1 MDERKPLVLMRGM
14 IAIPVGNLQEQ
25 LAFKGFPL
33 GEVDNV
39 FGIRTELAVKQ
50 FQASVG
56 LPETGI
62 VDAQTWRLLFDGLP
76 LPDEV
81 FCPDDS
87 LRYDNTVDYRGYSD
101 RSSAGRMCISA
112 DKDKSTNGGSE
123 LALSASSKSRQGP
136 SIHVS
141 LSQRRLTLLQSERE
155 SAQYPVAIGKPA
167 TPTPVGN
174 WSILNKALNP
184 GGVFGTRWMGFT
196 RQGHGIHGT
205 NQPQS
210 IGHAVSNGCIRM
222 YTPDVE
228 SLFTQVSVGTPVVID
243 AGVPFPTPA
252 PGTYIVRSGD
262 TLYLIARRFGTT
274 VEAIRRTN
282 NLTTDIISVG
292 QVLFL
297 PGPTGAPPIIGTDY
311 VVQPGDT
318 LFLIARRFGTTVQ
331 AIMSANNLTSTNIY
345 VGQRLRI
352 PGGPRTAAQ
361 MRAQSGASEYV
372 VQPGDTLHS
381 ISAAFGIPVEAI
393 IAANTMISSDIY
405 PGQLLRMP

>member
-1 MDERKPLVLMRGM
+1 
-14 IAIPVGNLQEQ
+14 
-25 LAFKGFPL
+25 
-33 GEVDNV
+33 
-39 FGIRTELAVKQ
+39 
-50 FQASVG
+50 
-56 LPETGI
+56 
-62 VDAQTWRLLFDGLP
+62 
-76 LPDEV
+76 
-81 FCPDDS
+81 
-87 LRYDNTVDYRGYSD
+87 
-101 RSSAGRMCISA
+101 
-112 DKDKSTNGGSE
+112 
-123 LALSASSKSRQGP
+123 
-136 SIHVS
+136 
-141 LSQRRLTLLQSERE
+141 
-155 SAQYPVAIGKPA
+155 
-167 TPTPVGN
+167 
-174 WSILNKALNP
+174 
-184 GGVFGTRWMGFT
+184 
-196 RQGHGIHGT
+196 
-205 NQPQS
+205 
-210 IGHAVSNGCIRM
+210 M

-228 SLFTQVSVGTPVVID
+228 ALFTQVSVGTPVVID

>member
-1 MDERKPLVLMRGM
+1 LAERKPLVLMRGM

-33 GEVDNV
+33 GEVDNI

-62 VDAQTWRLLFDGLP
+62 VDEQTWRLLFDGIP
-76 LPDEV
+76 LPADAC
-81 FCPDDS
+81 FPDDPPQS
-87 LRYDNTVDYRGYSD
+87 DSIRGHHGDLYPPPVDGIPIAGGEGT
-101 RSSAGRMCISA
+101 SA
-112 DKDKSTNGGSE
+112 NPPESE
-123 LALSASSKSRQGP
+123 VPASSQSRQGP
-136 SIHVS
+136 SIRIS
-141 LSQRRLTLLQSERE
+141 LAQRRLTLLQGGRE
-155 SAQYPVAIGKPA
+155 AAQYPVAIGKPA
-167 TPTPVGN
+167 TPTPAGY
-174 WSILNKALNP
+174 WSVLNKALNP

-196 RQGHGIHGT
+196 RRGHGIHGT

-210 IGHAVSNGCIRM
+210 IGHAVSNGCVRM

-228 SLFTQVSVGTPVVID
+228 SLFAQVAVGTPVLIE
-243 AGVPFPTPA
+243 AGVSAPAAA
-252 PGTYIVRSGD
+252 PGTYVVKSGD

-274 VEAIRRTN
+274 VEAIKRVN

-297 PGPTGAPPIIGTDY
+297 PGATGAPPVIGTDY

-318 LFLIARRFGTTVQ
+318 LFLISRRFGTTVQ
-331 AIMSANNLTSTNIY
+331 AIMSANNLTTTTIY

-352 PGGPRTAAQ
+352 PGGPRTTVQAQ
-361 MRAQSGASEYV
+361 TQNATSEYI
-372 VQPGDTLHS
+372 VQLGDTLRS
-381 ISAAFGIPVEAI
+381 ISAAFGVPIEAI
-393 IAANTMISSDIY
+393 IAVNTLISSDIY